1 MNAPVKPQLG
11 ISADISASSTASSA
25 GAGAGAGVRA
35 GAGAGTGGASANEL
49 RASALIPNEQ
59 FAVQAEP
66 ASVPVDDD
74 DDQGD
79 YGNQAPIN
87 EIRLDSP
94 DGAVRADNAEAP
106 APTAGVAP
114 TAGADATPALAAGTE
129 PSTAEAEAEAQAAGE
144 ADGPAELSY
153 DFAKRH
159 KIFVENNEIIYSA
172 DTDPWSLFE
181 AQRFLYARGQKP
193 AFIKVD
199 GEELTKRLG
208 RKYSKDDVVS
218 SSISQSMED
227 IDLSQLAASIPVAED
242 LLSSNAENSP
252 SIRLINALLTK
263 AIQVN
268 ASDIHFETR
277 EERFCV
283 RFRID
288 GILRDIL
295 QPQRELAPLLLSRL
309 KIMAQL
315 DIAEKR
321 VPQDGRISLNLGSRR
336 IDVRVSSLPTQ
347 NAERIVLRMLYK
359 DSALLSLGSIGMH
372 EEDLARFRPL
382 LDRPNGLILVTG
394 PTGSGKTTT
403 LYAALNYIKNEK
415 SNLLTIE
422 DPIEYELDGISQ
434 TQVNVKSGMTF
445 ARGLRAMLRQDP
457 DVIMVGEIRDV
468 ETAQIAIQASLTG
481 HMVLSTLHT
490 NTAISSLTRMT
501 DMGIE
506 PYLLGSS
513 LIGVIAQRLVRRL
526 CQDCMHEHPVS
537 ESERLVLQRYQA
549 DKVPEKLYAPVGC
562 AKCDQQGYSGRSGV
576 YELICI
582 DEEIQE
588 LMEKNAPESQLAKVA
603 RKNSKGLFE
612 NGLPLIYDGQT
623 TLSELLRISQE

>member
-1 MNAPVKPQLG
+1 MNAPVKPRPG
-11 ISADISASSTASSA
+11 ISADIRIPSATGDA
-25 GAGAGAGVRA
+25 GAGIRA
-35 GAGAGTGGASANEL
+35 GASAGSGGAPANEL
-49 RASALIPNEQ
+49 SASPLIPGEQ

-66 ASVPVDDD
+66 APEPAADD

-79 YGNQAPIN
+79 YGNQVPVN
-87 EIRLDSP
+87 EIHLDGPSGAVGAVEV
-94 DGAVRADNAEAP
+94 DGAEEA

-114 TAGADATPALAAGTE
+114 VAGAGATPALAAGAE
-129 PSTAEAEAEAQAAGE
+129 PPTTAGEAEVAGE

-159 KIFVENNEIIYSA
+159 KIFVEQNEIIYSS

-181 AQRFLYARGQKP
+181 AQRFLYASGQKP
-193 AFIKVD
+193 VFIKVD

-208 RKYSKDDVVS
+208 GKYSKDDVVS

-372 EEDLARFRPL
+372 EEDLVRFRPL

-403 LYAALNYIKNEK
+403 LYAALNYIKDEK

-457 DVIMVGEIRDV
+457 DVIMVGEIRDI

-526 CQDCMHEHPVS
+526 CQDCMLEHPVS

-562 AKCDQQGYSGRSGV
+562 AKCDQQGYSGRTGV

-588 LMEKNAPESQLAKVA
+588 LMEKNAPESQLSKVA

-612 NGLPLIYDGQT
+612 NGLPLIFDGQT

>member
-1 MNAPVKPQLG
+1 MADSPKPPTEPGAEPALMAAPEAPGAITGAPLDQASPAPVVDEDEDALESRAPAKEIDLG
-11 ISADISASSTASSA
+11 DALGANIVVGEGADIGADAPQDEAAAAAEGEAA
-25 GAGAGAGVRA
+25 GAGESEEEG
-35 GAGAGTGGASANEL
+35 S
-49 RASALIPNEQ
+49 
-59 FAVQAEP
+59 
-66 ASVPVDDD
+66 
-74 DDQGD
+74 
-79 YGNQAPIN
+79 
-87 EIRLDSP
+87 
-94 DGAVRADNAEAP
+94 
-106 APTAGVAP
+106 
-114 TAGADATPALAAGTE
+114 
-129 PSTAEAEAEAQAAGE
+129 
-144 ADGPAELSY
+144 AELSY

-159 KIFVENNEIIYSA
+159 KIIVEENEIIYTS

-181 AQRFLYARGQKP
+181 AQRFLYARGIKP
-193 AFIKVD
+193 SFRKLD
-199 GEELTKRLG
+199 GEELTQMLG
-208 RKYSKDDVVS
+208 KKYTQDDVVS

-263 AIQVN
+263 AIQIN

-295 QPQRELAPLLLSRL
+295 QPQRELAPLLLSRI

-359 DSALLSLGSIGMH
+359 DSSLLSLGSIGMH
-372 EEDLARFRPL
+372 EEDLVRFRPL

-403 LYAALNYIKNEK
+403 LYAALNYIKNDK
-415 SNLLTIE
+415 TNLLTIE

-457 DVIMVGEIRDV
+457 DVIMVGEIRDL

-490 NTAISSLTRMT
+490 NTAVSSLTRMT

-526 CQDCMHEHPVS
+526 CRDCTEPHPIS
-537 ESERLVLQRYQA
+537 ESERLVLERYHA
-549 DKVPEKLYAPVGC
+549 DRVPETLYAPKGC
-562 AKCDQQGYSGRSGV
+562 PKCDDQGYLGRTGV

-582 DEEIQE
+582 DERIQE

-603 RKNSKGLFE
+603 RQNSKGLFE
-612 NGLPLIYDGQT
+612 NGLPLVYSGET
-623 TLSELLRISQE
+623 TLGELLRISQE